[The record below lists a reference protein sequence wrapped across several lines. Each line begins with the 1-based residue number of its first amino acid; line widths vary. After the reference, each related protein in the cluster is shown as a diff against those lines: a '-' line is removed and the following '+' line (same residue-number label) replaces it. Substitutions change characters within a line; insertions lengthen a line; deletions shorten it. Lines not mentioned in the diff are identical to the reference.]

1 MFLSTLFLSFVLFSC
16 SQDEEV
22 YSCNQEVNDWVKQH
36 KSYIQS
42 LNRSQWH
49 ELNISV
55 AKPSYSAFT
64 PSQKIAFWKDKFD
77 EVKTLDWSKMEL
89 DHIQMAEDYI
99 MQNTHYF
106 RDEKLSEEEYDEIE
120 TFCAKWIRT
129 GERDFAWSKKTAFGI
144 IGTGFKMID
153 KEGNI
158 FIPHNVD
165 EKLSSPVM
173 RTAREVDCNCN
184 IGSVLTCLGDPFG
197 FCEKSKLGCSVT
209 SLSCGVLWI
218 HPCNGTCGGV

>member
-1 MFLSTLFLSFVLFSC
+1 MFLSFVLFSC

-77 EVKTLDWSKMEL
+77 EVLQGL
-89 DHIQMAEDYI
+89 MADN
-99 MQNTHYF
+99 MF
-106 RDEKLSEEEYDEIE
+106 
-120 TFCAKWIRT
+120 AKVYRFFVDGNQAHMSTVLIS
-129 GERDFAWSKKTAFGI
+129 SKK
-144 IGTGFKMID
+144 K
-153 KEGNI
+153 
-158 FIPHNVD
+158 D
-165 EKLSSPVM
+165 E
-173 RTAREVDCNCN
+173 
-184 IGSVLTCLGDPFG
+184 
-197 FCEKSKLGCSVT
+197 
-209 SLSCGVLWI
+209 
-218 HPCNGTCGGV
+218 